1 MSPIVFAGHPERPL
15 NTPSNVKWH
24 QSHIVD
30 PAHLYACWAN
40 QHLDRS
46 SRHIHAAQVNIN
58 TSGYG
63 QALAVALGDPI
74 SGLYA
79 TNATAPLAQQQGLR
93 DTYKFG
99 LYSYCGYLNGTGV
112 CSNTTAAS
120 RFQPFTALTSDMLTN
135 YTGFTTA
142 LITQGTFIDSP
153 YLGNFTNG
161 AYYLIIIGSVATAL
175 ALFTGLLKHTVL
187 FFLSTTFAVIGALA
201 LLIGATIWTVIIKK
215 AESINDFVVGH
226 PDAPRASG
234 HHGFHWGR
242 HLPSVGCLGMLA
254 CIDIA
259 LHD

>member
-1 MSPIVFAGHPERPL
+1 M
-15 NTPSNVKWH
+15 
-24 QSHIVD
+24 
-30 PAHLYACWAN
+30 
-40 QHLDRS
+40 
-46 SRHIHAAQVNIN
+46 
-58 TSGYG
+58 
-63 QALAVALGDPI
+63 ALAVALGDPI

-79 TNATAPLAQQQGLR
+79 TNATAPLGQQQGLR

-99 LYSYCGYLNGTGV
+99 LYSYCGYVNGTGV

-142 LITQGTFIDSP
+142 LITQGTFIDSS

-187 FFLSTTFAVIGALA
+187 FFLSTTFAVIGSLA

-226 PDAPRASG
+226 PDELVPLGINVSTGDGIFLLWAAWACLLVSI
-234 HHGFHWGR
+234 
-242 HLPSVGCLGMLA
+242 LPYMISCCTYRG
-254 CIDIA
+254 
-259 LHD
+259 